1 MSKPEKNRSGVP
13 DEARKSLYCRLVEQH
28 YSLAFRLA
36 MRLLMNEDTARDVV
50 QECFLK
56 VWMNFDSYDEEKRFS
71 TWLYKIVSNA
81 CFDQWRKN
89 KRKQVAYAASV
100 ADWENE
106 LAASPEEK
114 YVQNETMG
122 TIRELCESLPPRQRL
137 VFMLRDLEQ
146 LEMNEVCEITELDV
160 NQVKA
165 NLYYARSQMRI
176 KLEKVNKTRL

>member
-1 MSKPEKNRSGVP
+1 MSKPENNRSGVP
-13 DEARKSLYCRLVEQH
+13 DEVRKGLYCRLVEQH

-36 MRLLMNEDTARDVV
+36 LRLLMDEHTARDVV
-50 QECFLK
+50 QDCFIK
-56 VWMNFDSYDEEKRFS
+56 VWMNFNTYDEEKKFS

-81 CFDQWRKN
+81 CVDQWRKN
-89 KRKQVAYAASV
+89 KRKQAAYAVSA
-100 ADWENE
+100 AGWERG
-106 LAASPEEK
+106 LAASPEET
-114 YVQNETMG
+114 YVQNETLS

-165 NLYYARSQMRI
+165 NLYYARSQMRL